1 MEGIGEKLRSAREA
15 KKLTIKEVSKETNI
29 SPLYVEALEKE
40 EFDKFPSETYITGF
54 LRNYAE
60 FLKLDAEEM
69 IQSYRGY
76 KIGESATPLE
86 ELIKPTSPKLFF
98 HLSTFFYHNRTI
110 MMLCGLIL
118 FIVAAGF
125 FITKTYFS
133 EIDIED
139 STSIQNIKNEY
150 DVTNSNLK
158 IKNIRNLNLT
168 NNSGYTLLYKN
179 EAVQFLIENK
189 EYMFLLKN
197 IKNNSVILQLIQE
210 NDEVELI
217 MEQPRLIKIKNYP
230 RDIIVTLKGLTENRA
245 KMLVMLGKKKKP
257 VFDNA
262 KQQLNDTKK
271 IDNTQVIA
279 QNERNLKIIFEATFF
294 QKTYLE
300 LYLDGIQKKKGII
313 AAGRKERWEATEYI
327 QLKIGNAGGLKIK
340 INGKPYN
347 FGLPGQ
353 VANKVITWKKDANN
367 PNLYHIVVKDW

>member
-1 MEGIGEKLRSAREA
+1 MEGIGEKLKSAREA
-15 KKLTIKEVSKETNI
+15 KKLTIKEITKETNI
-29 SPLYVEALEKE
+29 SPLYVESLEKE

-86 ELIKPTSPKLFF
+86 ELIKPTGPKVFLQ
-98 HLSTFFYHNRTI
+98 LSTFFYQYRTI
-110 MMLCGLIL
+110 LFLCGLVL

-125 FITKTYFS
+125 FIKETFFPY
-133 EIDIED
+133 IDIED
-139 STSIQNIKNEY
+139 SASIQNIKDEY
-150 DVTNSNLK
+150 DAANSNSK

-197 IKNNSVILQLIQE
+197 ISKNSVTL
-210 NDEVELI
+210 ELI
-217 MEQPRLIKIKNYP
+217 PENTEVKLLMEKPKTIKIKNYP
-230 RDIIVTLKGLTENRA
+230 RNIIVTLKGLTENRA

-257 VFDNA
+257 KFTNT
-262 KQQLNDTKK
+262 KQRVNNTKK
-271 IDNTQVIA
+271 TDNTQVIA
-279 QNERNLKIIFEATFF
+279 QNERNLKIVFEAAFI

-300 LYLDGIQKKKGII
+300 LYIDGVQKKKGII
-313 AAGRKERWEATEYI
+313 PAGRKERWEATEYI
-327 QLKIGNAGGLKIK
+327 QLKIGNAGGLKVK
-340 INGKPYN
+340 INGKSYN

-353 VANKVITWKKDANN
+353 EANKVITWKKDANN